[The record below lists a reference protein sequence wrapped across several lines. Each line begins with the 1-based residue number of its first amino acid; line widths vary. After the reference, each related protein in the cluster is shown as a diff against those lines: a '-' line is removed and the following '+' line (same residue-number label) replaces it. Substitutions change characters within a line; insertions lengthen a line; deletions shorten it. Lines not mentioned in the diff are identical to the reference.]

1 MKRILTTLMFLVV
14 CQLHS
19 TLLAQTKTAHVNTQL
34 LLDTLP
40 SRKKA
45 LLEIQEVTKRSEAEL
60 IELDKQ
66 LQKAYNDYM
75 AKKETQSAQLNQY
88 DENKLQKLQQDFQK
102 RESELNSSIQKMN
115 YALNDLNYK
124 TVQKAV
130 KTVADKKGFLYVFD
144 VASAVYSGGI
154 DITSEVITEL
164 LRLDALTANK

>member
-1 MKRILTTLMFLVV
+1 M
-14 CQLHS
+14 
-19 TLLAQTKTAHVNTQL
+19 
-34 LLDTLP
+34 
-40 SRKKA
+40 
-45 LLEIQEVTKRSEAEL
+45 
-60 IELDKQ
+60 
-66 LQKAYNDYM
+66 
-75 AKKETQSAQLNQY
+75 
-88 DENKLQKLQQDFQK
+88 QKLQQDFQK